1 MTTSRK
7 TSRARTAT
15 SREEDTM
22 MLQCIQALFDMQ
34 GTGLKAPESLNDCAD
49 KSKLAK
55 AVAQYQAENGGSIL
69 AAMGAV
75 WFKKAAEMLM
85 ESELAAHL
93 GYNKYERLPNQSN
106 DTPEI
111 ASDAPSDVPKGNGRR
126 KVRATIE
133 TARIREKCTPPV
145 EPLKLIVPG
154 TAKERSLPLSSPRA

>member
-7 TSRARTAT
+7 TTRARTAT

-93 GYNKYERLPNQSN
+93 VYRSTNSFSTKLPSHSWAGRHFQCPQASISN
-106 DTPEI
+106 
-111 ASDAPSDVPKGNGRR
+111 
-126 KVRATIE
+126 
-133 TARIREKCTPPV
+133 EK
-145 EPLKLIVPG
+145 
-154 TAKERSLPLSSPRA
+154 

>member
-7 TSRARTAT
+7 TTRAKTVT

-75 WFKKAAEMLM
+75 WFKKAAEMLGKAGYEVFEL
-85 ESELAAHL
+85 ES
-93 GYNKYERLPNQSN
+93 GF
-106 DTPEI
+106 
-111 ASDAPSDVPKGNGRR
+111 NGWQQ
-126 KVRATIE
+126 AGQ
-133 TARIREKCTPPV
+133 PV
-145 EPLKLIVPG
+145 EK
-154 TAKERSLPLSSPRA
+154 